1 MWSDPIA
8 DMLTRI
14 RNAVRT
20 KAPEV
25 QIPASNVKVSI
36 AEVLKQEG
44 YILGHDRIEDT
55 RQGILRIQLKYG
67 PLGEPVINEIKRVS
81 KTGCREYRG
90 VEELPEVLN
99 GLGIAIVSTSQGM
112 LSDRQCRQRRLGG
125 ELVCT
130 VN

>member
-20 KAPEV
+20 KAREV
-25 QIPASNVKVSI
+25 KIPASNVKVSI
-36 AEVLKQEG
+36 AQVLKQEG
-44 YILGHDRIEDT
+44 YILGYDRIEDT

-67 PLGEPVINEIKRVS
+67 PLGDPVINELKRVS
-81 KTGCREYRG
+81 KTGCRQYRG

-112 LSDRQCRQRRLGG
+112 LSDRQCRERRLGG

-130 VN
+130 VH